1 MSQTFGRTLRE
12 APADAEV
19 ASHQLLVR
27 AGFVRQLAAGVFSA
41 LPLGL
46 RSVRRLEAIIREE
59 MDAIGGQELAMPVV
73 HPAELWQATGR
84 WQAIGPELGRLRDR
98 GGRDLVLAMTHE
110 EVVADLA
117 RTEVQS
123 HRDLPRLVY
132 QLQTKWRD
140 DARPRAGLIRVR
152 EFTML
157 DSYSLDADEAGLA
170 AQYAAHH
177 RAYRRIFARC
187 GLPVIDVEA
196 DVGMMGG
203 NRSHEFMFLDPIG
216 EDTIISCASCGYVAN
231 RQVAVLAAPPG
242 RGAERPLERVATPGA
257 STIEALAAQLGIE
270 ARDTAKALFLTATIA
285 GAEADEERECL
296 VLAVV
301 RGDLDVAETKVAN
314 AVGARALRPARA
326 EEIAAAGAV
335 AGYASPVGLARG
347 PHLRIVIDPTVAEA
361 PALVGGANEAGYH
374 LLGTRH
380 GRDYVADAVV
390 DIALARA
397 GDACAVCGAPLGASR
412 GVEVGN
418 IFQLGTKYSAA
429 LGATFADE
437 NGALHP
443 VIMGSYGIGV
453 GRTLQSVAEA
463 HRDDA
468 GLCWPIALAPYDA
481 HVVELRGGEAEAA
494 RLVAALEDAG
504 LDVLHDDRDERPGV
518 KFADADLI
526 GVPLR
531 VTVGGRSLEGGH
543 VELKER
549 RSAESEAVPLGEAAR
564 RIVDRARALRAELL
578 AAADEAGAAPA
589 P

>member
-1 MSQTFGRTLRE
+1 MRMSQLFGRTLRE

-27 AGFVRQLAAGVFSA
+27 AGFVRPLAAGVFSA

-46 RSVRRLEAIIREE
+46 ASIRRLEAIIREE
-59 MDAIGGQELAMPVV
+59 MDAIGGQEISMPVV

-157 DSYSLDADEAGLA
+157 DSYSLDADQAGLER
-170 AQYAAHH
+170 QYAAHH

-187 GLPVIDVEA
+187 GLPVVDVEA

-203 NRSHEFMFLDPIG
+203 SRSHEFMFLDPIG
-216 EDTIISCASCGYVAN
+216 EDTIISCAACGYVAN
-231 RQVAVLAAPPG
+231 RQVARLSPPPG
-242 RGAERPLERVATPGA
+242 RGEERPLERVATPGA
-257 STIEALAAQLGIE
+257 STIEGLARFLGLE
-270 ARDTAKALFLTATIA
+270 ARDTAKAVFLTATVA
-285 GAEADEERECL
+285 ADELDGEREVL

-314 AVGARALRPARA
+314 AVGARALRPAR
-326 EEIAAAGAV
+326 EDEIRAAGAEP
-335 AGYASPVGLARG
+335 GYASPVGLARG
-347 PHLRIVIDPTVAEA
+347 AGLIVAIDPTVAEA
-361 PALVGGANEAGYH
+361 SALVAGANEAGYH

-380 GRDYVADAVV
+380 GRDYAADVLA
-390 DIALARA
+390 DLALARA
-397 GDACAVCGAPLGASR
+397 GDACPECGAPLRADR

-418 IFQLGTKYSAA
+418 IFQLGTRYTEA
-429 LGATFADE
+429 LGARYEAE
-437 NGALHP
+437 SGERRP
-443 VIMGSYGIGV
+443 IVMGSYGIGV
-453 GRTLQSVAEA
+453 GRTLQSVAQA
-463 HRDDA
+463 HHDDA
-468 GLCWPIALAPYDA
+468 GLCWPIALAPADV
-481 HVVELRGGEAEAA
+481 HVVALRGGEAAA
-494 RLVAALEDAG
+494 AELAAALEAAG
-504 LDVLHDDRDERPGV
+504 AAVLEDDRDERPGV
-518 KFADADLI
+518 KFADADLLGI
-526 GVPLR
+526 PLR
-531 VTVGGRSLEGGH
+531 LTVGGRSLEGGH
-543 VELKER
+543 VELKGR
-549 RSAESEAVPLGEAAR
+549 SEAAAEPVPLAEAAE
-564 RIVDRARALRAELL
+564 RAIGRVRALREALM
-578 AAADEAGAAPA
+578 AAADEAGGPA
-589 P
+589 